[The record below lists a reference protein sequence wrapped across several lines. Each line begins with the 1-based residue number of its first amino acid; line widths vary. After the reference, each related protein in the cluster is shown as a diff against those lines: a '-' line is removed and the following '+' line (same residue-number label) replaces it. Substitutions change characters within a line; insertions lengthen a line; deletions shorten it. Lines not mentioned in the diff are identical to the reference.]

1 MLDQLT
7 HTMPGQVKPW
17 GIGAS
22 RVNGTALFCALEIG
36 WGVDV
41 HVSSSEPNS
50 FRKKSGIHIDG
61 FQLGQDFIHLRQLLN
76 NYALYQHA
84 KLYGPDVGQPRKHTQ
99 RLLRR

>member
-1 MLDQLT
+1 
-7 HTMPGQVKPW
+7 MPNQMKPK
-17 GIGAS
+17 GTGAS
-22 RVNGTALFCALEIG
+22 HVDGTALFSVPERE

-41 HVSSSEPNS
+41 HVSSLEPNS

-99 RLLRR
+99 KLLKR

>member
-1 MLDQLT
+1 MD
-7 HTMPGQVKPW
+7 
-17 GIGAS
+17 GA
-22 RVNGTALFCALEIG
+22 ALFCVLEAE

-41 HVSSSEPNS
+41 HLSSPEPNS

-76 NYALYQHA
+76 NYVLYQHS

-99 RLLRR
+99 KLLRR